1 LALTSV
7 PINKENKMKTAYEY
21 EFDNKGG
28 SKKDPIKV
36 LETLLQLTEH
46 MWEDKRSDY
55 TRGYIAALQA
65 AIKILKALA

>member
-1 LALTSV
+1 
-7 PINKENKMKTAYEY
+7 MKTAYEY

-36 LETLLQLTEH
+36 LEVLQELTEGK
-46 MWEDKRSDY
+46 ESDY
-55 TRGYIAALQA
+55 ARGYSAALQS

>member
-1 LALTSV
+1 
-7 PINKENKMKTAYEY
+7 MKTAYEY

-36 LETLLQLTEH
+36 LETLLQLTEEL
-46 MWEDKRSDY
+46 WKDKESDF

-65 AIKILKALA
+65 AIKIQKAFT